1 MVKTPTRL
9 SNSHTHVLTN
19 TYTSTFDCS
28 SRVAAFGRLIKRIG
42 ISKFHEQGYK
52 KILLTT
58 NPHLSYTNNKY
69 AMNEVFGMKT
79 SFIAWFVFN
88 SC

>member
-1 MVKTPTRL
+1 ENPANMCSMLSLLNVKEFQSYNNTR
-9 SNSHTHVLTN
+9 
-19 TYTSTFDCS
+19 
-28 SRVAAFGRLIKRIG
+28 
-42 ISKFHEQGYK
+42 
-52 KILLTT
+52 KIFLTT
-58 NPHLSYTNNKY
+58 NLHLSYTNNKY

>member
-1 MVKTPTRL
+1 MFMLWKFTMKRRYL
-9 SNSHTHVLTN
+9 GAAKM
-19 TYTSTFDCS
+19 
-28 SRVAAFGRLIKRIG
+28 AAFRKSCSTREI
-42 ISKFHEQGYK
+42 F
-52 KILLTT
+52 LTT
-58 NPHLSYTNNKY
+58 NLHLSYTNNKY